1 MPENPPASAAASA
14 SAPDPSDQRPVAA
27 VMTTTPR
34 TCSPFS
40 TITEAALIFRDEECG
55 VVPVLDAGKPVG
67 VLTDRD
73 VALAVIEKPFLGGMP
88 VGDVMTREVVTIR
101 ADETLAEARVKFAEA
116 EVRRLIVVDAAGQ
129 LIGIIS
135 RADLPSGELGSIP
148 VSRKS
153 ARLRDEN
160 QPDEKDKS
168 HRWGWASPK
177 AFWGLMKSTAT
188 EWSEDQ
194 APMLGA
200 ALAFYSV
207 LSIAPL
213 LLIAVAVA
221 SVVYGEQAASGEL
234 ADKLKKFVGDQG
246 ADAMQ
251 TMLQN
256 AHKPGAGP
264 IAALVGFGTLLFA
277 ASGVFGQLQTSM
289 NTIWE
294 VQPKPGRGLLGM
306 VKDRFLSFAMVLGT
320 GFLLLT
326 SLILSTVVSAT
337 LSVVQNMAPGLK
349 PLLAF
354 SDTLVS
360 AVVVILLFALIF
372 KLLPDAKVAWRDVW
386 VGSAL
391 TTILFLI
398 GKALIGLYLGRSSY
412 GSAYG
417 AAGSLVILLVWIYYS
432 AQILFFGAEFTQVYA
447 NRYGSQIR
455 PSSNAIRV
463 PESSRT

>member
-1 MPENPPASAAASA
+1 MPDNQP
-14 SAPDPSDQRPVAA
+14 APDPSDQRPVAA
-27 VMTTTPR
+27 LMTTTPR

-73 VALAVIEKPFLGGMP
+73 VALAVIDKPSLGDLP
-88 VGDVMTREVVTIR
+88 VGDVMTREVVTIH
-101 ADETLAEARVKFAEA
+101 ADETIAAARVKFSEA
-116 EVRRLIVVDAAGQ
+116 EVRRLIVVDAVGQ
-129 LIGIIS
+129 LVGILS
-135 RADLPSGELGSIP
+135 RADLPKGDELGTLP

-153 ARLRDEN
+153 ARLEAEVVEAH
-160 QPDEKDKS
+160 PHSKAKS
-168 HRWGWASPK
+168 HRLSWASPK
-177 AFWGLMKSTAT
+177 AFWGLIKSTAT

-264 IAALVGFGTLLFA
+264 IAAIVGFATLLFA

-294 VQPKPGRGLLGM
+294 VELRPGRGILGM

-326 SLILSTVVSAT
+326 SLILSTVVSVA
-337 LSVVQNMAPGLK
+337 LNIVQNMAPGLK

-354 SDTLVS
+354 SDTAVS

-372 KLLPDAKVAWRDVW
+372 KVLPDAKIAWRDVW
-386 VGSAL
+386 VGAAL
-391 TTILFLI
+391 TTVLFLI

-455 PSSNAIRV
+455 PKSNAVRV
-463 PESSRT
+463 PESKQS